1 MQEDS
6 GCSLDSMDTLPH
18 SPVLLPRRS
27 APVLPPVPPG
37 PERKGAET
45 EAGDPRERGPS
56 RLLCLRPE
64 PAQDKARP
72 VSGEDQQDRII
83 TFEPR
88 GSPESKPTDIHPPG
102 TAQEGAHLGRNSRP
116 WPAQACSHL
125 CRTWALP
132 FWAWVQRRYLYI
144 LKACRAKRCLW
155 KLSSEVQE
163 GRARCLGMPPP
174 NTCRGSAHRLSFLS
188 HPLANSCL
196 NLPTASSNNHLPGV

>member
-1 MQEDS
+1 
-6 GCSLDSMDTLPH
+6 MDTLPR

-37 PERKGAET
+37 PERRGAET

-102 TAQEGAHLGRNSRP
+102 TAQEGSSPVQGHP
-116 WPAQACSHL
+116 FPL
-125 CRTWALP
+125 CPGLLSP
-132 FWAWVQRRYLYI
+132 VQDM
-144 LKACRAKRCLW
+144 
-155 KLSSEVQE
+155 
-163 GRARCLGMPPP
+163 G
-174 NTCRGSAHRLSFLS
+174 TSFLGLGTEEVS
-188 HPLANSCL
+188 VHPQSLQGQKVSLEAEQ
-196 NLPTASSNNHLPGV
+196 